1 MPRFSTRKFLF
12 NLSLLLDTLRIFA
25 AIAVFLGHSN
35 FPWFF
40 GGGEIGPKNG
50 QDYVIIF
57 FVLSGFV
64 IAWSIDKKKR
74 INF

>member
-1 MPRFSTRKFLF
+1 
-12 NLSLLLDTLRIFA
+12 LLDTLRIFA
-25 AIAVFLGHSN
+25 ATAVFLGHSN

-57 FVLSGFV
+57 LFSLVSSLLGQL
-64 IAWSIDKKKR
+64 IKKR
-74 INF
+74 N